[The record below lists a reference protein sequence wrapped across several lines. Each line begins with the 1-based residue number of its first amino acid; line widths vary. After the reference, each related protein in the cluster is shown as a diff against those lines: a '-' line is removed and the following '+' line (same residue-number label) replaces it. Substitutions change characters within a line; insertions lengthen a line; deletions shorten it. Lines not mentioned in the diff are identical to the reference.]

1 MTKTGADFMTTL
13 FTQKS
18 LVQQIKKA
26 IKAKG
31 SDVFIIT
38 HHKGQYQITDSH
50 FMVNVPSSYMDNDH
64 DLKAEITK
72 IFGGIPE
79 ENSGYRLNK
88 GAKNVQKIEQDQAAR
103 FYDIMHE
110 GLSKTKTHCTFTG
123 LKFDKQYKNIVNR
136 LITVNIFQSAG
147 NYIYIDSSL
156 LECVNLFSATIEA
169 DNTSGTKYPALYITE
184 SPESEFS
191 FMVLPIRVESGDHEA
206 LSYLKEL

>member
-26 IKAKG
+26 VKAKG

-38 HHKGQYQITDSH
+38 HHKGQYQITDAH
-50 FMVNVPSSYMDNDH
+50 FMVNVPSSYMDNAH
-64 DLKAEITK
+64 DLKAEIVK
-72 IFGGIPE
+72 IFGDIPE

-88 GAKNVQKIEQDQAAR
+88 GAKNAQKIEQDQASR
-103 FYDIMHE
+103 FYDIIHD
-110 GLSKTKTHCTFTG
+110 GLSKTKTYCTFTG
-123 LKFDKQYKNIVNR
+123 LKFDMLVNR

-156 LECVNLFSATIEA
+156 LECVDLFNATIEA
-169 DNTSGTKYPALYITE
+169 DNTSGTKYPALYLTE
-184 SPESEFS
+184 STESEFS
-191 FMVLPIRVESGDHEA
+191 FMVLPIRAGDHEA